1 MLLNI
6 TIGALLI
13 VVTTRIHA
21 EGMFLASMVLRTRIA
36 QKKERLQRKHIYL
49 VGAIVLIMFLTSIVE
64 VLVWAFVYMGLNAIQ
79 GFEQTL
85 YFSMVTFTT
94 LGYGDVVLTED
105 WRLLASF
112 QSANGAI
119 LLGWTTAIV
128 IAAVQRIILVRI
140 DKHDEQYG

>member
-21 EGMFLASMVLRTRIA
+21 EGMLLASLLLRTRIA
-36 QKKERLQRKHIYL
+36 QEKDRLQRKHIYL
-49 VGAIVLIMFLTSIVE
+49 VGAIVLVMFLTSIVE
-64 VLVWAFVYMGLNAIQ
+64 VLVWAFTYVGLNAIE

-105 WRLLASF
+105 WRLLASI
-112 QSANGAI
+112 QAANGAI

>member
-21 EGMFLASMVLRTRIA
+21 EGMLLASLLLRTRIA
-36 QKKERLQRKHIYL
+36 QEGDRLQRKHFYL
-49 VGAIVLIMFLTSIVE
+49 VGAIVLIMFLASIVE
-64 VLVWAFVYMGLNAIQ
+64 VLVWAFTYMGLNAIE
-79 GFEQTL
+79 GVEQTL

-112 QSANGAI
+112 QAANGAI

-128 IAAVQRIILVRI
+128 LAAVQRIILVRL
-140 DKHDEQYG
+140 DHHDEQCG

>member
-1 MLLNI
+1 M
-6 TIGALLI
+6 
-13 VVTTRIHA
+13 
-21 EGMFLASMVLRTRIA
+21 
-36 QKKERLQRKHIYL
+36 QRKHIYL